1 MAGSKSW
8 AERVLQ
14 LLNRMNS
21 FHMQGSS
28 KPLCKKFVVEGQE
41 VGVVQPRLIPL
52 LSRYPEVFQVS
63 DGDGGQVE
71 LSRRLS
77 NYQQRSDAI
86 EQILGEWRSEKLFD
100 CLGKWRNEKYNVM
113 SRFSDPSLLK
123 MERSA
128 IGLFGVKSYGVH
140 VNGFVR
146 HGDGRMSM
154 WIGRR
159 TQNKE
164 TYPGRLDNLV
174 AGGLAAGLGVK
185 ETLIK
190 ECEEEACIPE
200 AIASTAKPTGTIS
213 YTYEDEW
220 GVFPEGQFIYDLE
233 LTADF
238 VPQVGDGEVLE
249 FYLWPLEQVKE
260 LIAGSEFKPN
270 CAMVAMDFLIRH
282 GILDPDNE
290 LCYHQLVE
298 GLHREM

>member
-100 CLGKWRNEKYNVM
+100 CLGKWRNE
-113 SRFSDPSLLK
+113 
-123 MERSA
+123 
-128 IGLFGVKSYGVH
+128 
-140 VNGFVR
+140 
-146 HGDGRMSM
+146 
-154 WIGRR
+154 
-159 TQNKE
+159 
-164 TYPGRLDNLV
+164 V